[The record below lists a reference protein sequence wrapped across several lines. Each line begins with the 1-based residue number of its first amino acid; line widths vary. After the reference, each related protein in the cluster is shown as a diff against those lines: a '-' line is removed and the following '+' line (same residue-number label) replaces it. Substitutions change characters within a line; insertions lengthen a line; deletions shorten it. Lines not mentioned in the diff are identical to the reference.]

1 MIDDNNID
9 DDKMEELSEAS
20 EDMTA
25 LQSFYHIFTLGKHEN
40 ETDLEYEDRKIAR
53 QTFESMLEQNGI
65 TPSDYLAELLRRGD
79 HKVH

>member
-1 MIDDNNID
+1 MID
-9 DDKMEELSEAS
+9 DDKAEELNEKI

-25 LQSFYHIFTLGKHEN
+25 LQSFYHLFAVSKHEN